1 MRPHAVITAQGPRPS
16 HQDRA
21 WTDGATRLIV
31 ADGMGGH
38 ESGEVAAQTARVRDE
53 VAAWLRGPGWAR
65 LSEVGSRLMQVP
77 LPADPPVEH
86 QLAVALAS
94 LALHSRALMV
104 LDEGWLNILSSILAR
119 YSLTGNTRPRVETP
133 VCLEDVRGHLQR
145 LANDCASRVAL
156 VRRAGGW

>member
-1 MRPHAVITAQGPRPS
+1 MMRRSKAEILRRELAHNLHPLLDPRA
-16 HQDRA
+16 RA
-21 WTDGATRLIV
+21 RWSNLSV
-31 ADGMGGH
+31 
-38 ESGEVAAQTARVRDE
+38 SQTARVRDE

-65 LSEVGSRLMQVP
+65 LSEVGSRLMQVA
-77 LPADPPVEH
+77 LPDDPPVEH